1 MMSRPPFQGH
11 IGRTVHESKP
21 HWPDLPRPRQG
32 APNVVIVLFDDLGF
46 AHLGCYGSSIA
57 TPNIDRLAANGL
69 RFTNFHT
76 TALCSPTRAALMTGC
91 NHHSVGMRGL
101 ANWNTGYPNC
111 TGTVSKSAATIA
123 EVLRP
128 TGYSNFAVG
137 KWHLTPME
145 QTSPAGPFD
154 QWPLARGFDR
164 YYGFLEG
171 ETDQWHPDL
180 TSDNHSVQPPKTPE
194 EGYHLSEDLVDQ
206 AIGMVRAQKAAVA
219 EKPFFL
225 YVAFGAT
232 HAPHQAPK
240 EYLEKYRGKFDA
252 GWDVVRQQWYERQ
265 KQLGIIPE
273 GTELAPRN
281 PGVEA
286 WDDLSDDQKTLALR
300 LQEAF
305 AGFLEHTDAQIG
317 RLVDYLSDAGELD
330 NTLFVLMSDN
340 GASQEGGPNG
350 MVDYSR
356 YFNGRPETVAESMAR
371 IHEIGTPQG
380 FNNYPWGWAQAGNTP
395 GKRYKQ
401 NTHGGGIRDPL
412 IVHWPKGIDDRGG
425 VRHQF
430 HHVTDIAPTIMEI
443 VGAKRPDTLNGH
455 ALMPIHGTSLAYSF
469 PRAAAAEPTH
479 KRVQYFEMFG
489 HRGIWADGWKA
500 VTYHEP
506 DTPFDNDVWELYHL
520 DRDFSECRN
529 VAKENPAKLKEM
541 IDLWWVEAGRN
552 GVLPL
557 DDRRAELWRATTSWG
572 DPRNKQRYIYR
583 PPVDEIRMS
592 TAPSLGNRTFTVT
605 ADIERTAQDTQGCV
619 LTFGDGR
626 SGFALYVLKDRLV
639 FDYNLFGQHLKTVST
654 ESLPVGKVNVGVFL
668 ERVGRVGR
676 ATVLV
681 AGKPCGA
688 SIDIP
693 FLVRR
698 HSGGNL
704 NIGRDEGIAVSN
716 DYSAPFEFQGRIHE
730 VVIDLPAQSRPDA
743 KRAAK
748 AEVEVDL
755 ARQ

>member
-1 MMSRPPFQGH
+1 MTSGFQGK
-11 IGRTVHESKP
+11 IGRSVHESEP
-21 HWPDLPRPRQG
+21 HWPQWPRPRKD
-32 APNVVIVLFDDLGF
+32 APNVVVVLFDDLGF

-57 TPNIDRLAANGL
+57 TPNIDKLAANGL
-69 RFTNFHT
+69 RYTNFHT

-101 ANWNTGYPNC
+101 ANWNTGFPNC
-111 TGTVSKSAATIA
+111 TGTVSKNAATIA

-128 TGYSNFAVG
+128 TGYSTFAVG

-180 TSDNHSVQPPKTPE
+180 TSDNHSVMPPKTPD
-194 EGYHLSEDLVDQ
+194 EGYHLSEDLIDQ
-206 AIGMVRAQKAAVA
+206 AIEMVKTQKAAVA

-240 EYLEKYRGKFDA
+240 KYIDKYRGKFDA

-265 KQLGIIPE
+265 IKLGIIPD

-281 PGVEA
+281 PGVKA
-286 WDDLSDDQKTLALR
+286 WTELSPDEQTLALR

-305 AGFLEHTDAQIG
+305 AGFLEHTDEQIG
-317 RLVDYLSDAGELD
+317 RLIDFLSDSGELD
-330 NTLFVLMSDN
+330 NTVFVLMSDN
-340 GASQEGGPNG
+340 GASQEGGPRG
-350 MVDYSR
+350 MVNYSR
-356 YFNGRPETVAESMAR
+356 YFNGRPETIDESMA
-371 IHEIGTPQG
+371 IIDQIGTPYG
-380 FNNYPWGWAQAGNTP
+380 FNNYPWGWAQVGNTP

-412 IVHWPKGIDDRGG
+412 IIHWPKGVPEKGG

-430 HHVTDIAPTIMEI
+430 HHVTDIAPTIFEI
-443 VGAKRPDTLNGH
+443 VGVTKPDVVNGVPQ
-455 ALMPIHGTSLAYSF
+455 MPTHGTSLAYSF
-469 PRAAAAEPTH
+469 PPEAKAAPTA
-479 KRVQYFEMFG
+479 KQVQYFEMFG

-506 DTPFDNDVWELYHL
+506 DAPFESDTWELYHL
-520 DRDFSECRN
+520 DKDFSECHDL
-529 VAKENPAKLKEM
+529 AKEQPEKLRQM
-541 IDLWWVEAGRN
+541 IDLWWIEAGRN

-557 DDRRAELWRATTSWG
+557 DDRRAELWRPTTAWG
-572 DPRNKQRYIYR
+572 DPRNKSRYVYR
-583 PPVDEIRMS
+583 PPLPEIRMS
-592 TAPSLGNRTFTVT
+592 TAPSFGNRTFTIS
-605 ADIERTAQDTQGCV
+605 AEIERANAEQEGCIV
-619 LTFGDGR
+619 TFGDSR
-626 SGFALYVLKDRLV
+626 SGFALYLLRDRLV
-639 FDYNLFGQHLKTVST
+639 FDYNMFGQHLKAISDK
-654 ESLPVGKVNVGVFL
+654 PVPAGKVLVGVAV
-668 ERVGRVGR
+668 ERLGRVGR
-676 ATVLV
+676 ATVLIG
-681 AGKPCGA
+681 GKPCG
-688 SIDIP
+688 SVDLP

-704 NIGRDEGIAVSN
+704 NLGCDEGIAVSD
-716 DYSAPFEFQGRIHE
+716 DYTAPFKFQGKLGE
-730 VVIDLPAQSRPDA
+730 VIVEMPERSASEARQ
-743 KRAAK
+743 AARTDVF
-748 AEVEVDL
+748 ADL